1 MPGYET
7 NDELSDRIKDLSKA
21 RQSLIEELQAIMW
34 YDERIDTAKDKDL
47 KYVLNFNKNDE
58 KEHASLLLEWL
69 RKHDPELDK
78 ELRKILFSKKN
89 LKDYKA

>member
-34 YDERIDTAKDKDL
+34 YDERIDTTKDKDL
-47 KYVLNFNKNDE
+47 KYVLNYNKNDE
-58 KEHASLLLEWL
+58 KEHATLLLEWL
-69 RKHDPELDK
+69 RRNDPELNERLK
-78 ELRKILFSKKN
+78 SILFSKKD
-89 LKDYKA
+89 LKKYKD